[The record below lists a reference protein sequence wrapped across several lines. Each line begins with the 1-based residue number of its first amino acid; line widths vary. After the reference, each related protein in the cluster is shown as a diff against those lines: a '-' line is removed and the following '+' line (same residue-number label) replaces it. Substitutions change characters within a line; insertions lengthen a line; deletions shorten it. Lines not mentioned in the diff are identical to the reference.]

1 MQIHVTPGF
10 FLILAIYYAMER
22 SGLFWCIVPAVLLHE
37 TGHALAI
44 RICGGRITE
53 LTFSA
58 SGLRMDYRGQFSY
71 WRDALIA
78 AAGPVVNLICAFLFA
93 VLYRLGRQI
102 WIYAAGVNLI
112 LAAVNLIPAE
122 SLDGGAILEAALYR
136 FLPVSRVHGVLR
148 TATVIFSVLFLIFGL
163 YIGIKTRYNI
173 SVLCLGAGLCIRA
186 ILSDKEKCK
195 WIV

>member
-10 FLILAIYYAMER
+10 FLILAIYYVMEH
-22 SGLFWCIVPAVLLHE
+22 SGLFWCIVPAILLHE
-37 TGHALAI
+37 AGHALAI
-44 RICGGRITE
+44 RICGGRISA

-71 WRDALIA
+71 WCDALIA
-78 AAGPVVNLICAFLFA
+78 AAGPFVNLICAFLFA
-93 VLYRLGRQI
+93 VLYRLGRHI
-102 WIYAAGVNLI
+102 WIYAAGINLI
-112 LAAVNLIPAE
+112 LATVNLIPAE
-122 SLDGGAILEAALYR
+122 SLDGGAILEALLYR
-136 FLPVSRVHGVLR
+136 FLPIPHAHRILR
-148 TATVIFSVLFLIFGL
+148 MVTVIFSALILIFGL

-173 SVLCLGAGLCIRA
+173 FVLCLGAGLCVRV